1 LGRVIWIHN
10 IIGCIR
16 KNSMKALKL
25 FIFLLINKV
34 SLGENKS
41 MSYLGKLLEMIFLLN
56 PINFVYGDFM
66 EVS

>member
-1 LGRVIWIHN
+1 
-10 IIGCIR
+10 
-16 KNSMKALKL
+16 
-25 FIFLLINKV
+25 V

-41 MSYLGKLLEMIFLLN
+41 MSCLGKLLEMIFLLN